1 MLNQNQRNF
10 LMFVIFLGVLVLAAL
25 GAAWY
30 TQHPFL
36 SFLVREWI
44 IFLMFGGGLIVV
56 PGMALWKF
64 NVLKG
69 IFFMIIGGGLLYLFG
84 NAATGNPDA
93 KFLSGAL
100 IFGAF
105 LGFIGTLLEM
115 HHRAQQVNPRYNTLV
130 AAIFTSLLIPTG
142 FAISSGLIWGII
154 VFSLEWGLYIGLVLL
169 FRKAGAAIQNA
180 RKGE

>member
-10 LMFVIFLGVLVLAAL
+10 LMVVIFIGVLVLVAL

-30 TQHPFL
+30 TQHPLL
-36 SFLVREWI
+36 SFLVKEWG
-44 IFLMFGGGLIVV
+44 IFVIFGGGLIIV

-69 IFFMIIGGGLLYLFG
+69 IFFVIIGGGLLYLFG
-84 NAATGNPDA
+84 NAAAGSPDA

-100 IFGAF
+100 LFGAF
-105 LGFIGTLLEM
+105 LGFIGTLLEL
-115 HHRAQQVNPRYNTLV
+115 HHRAQQENPRYNTLIG
-130 AAIFTSLLIPTG
+130 AIFTSLLLPIG
-142 FAISSGLIWGII
+142 FSIASGLIWGII
-154 VFSLEWGLYIGLVLL
+154 VFSLEWGLYIGSVIL

-180 RKGE
+180 RK